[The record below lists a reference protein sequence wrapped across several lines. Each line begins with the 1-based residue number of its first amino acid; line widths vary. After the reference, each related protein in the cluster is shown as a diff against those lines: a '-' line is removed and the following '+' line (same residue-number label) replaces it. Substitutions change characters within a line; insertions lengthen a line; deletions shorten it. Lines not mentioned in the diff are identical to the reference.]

1 VDSSAG
7 QQDQS
12 TKTFEQQKWEDE
24 VRLRQREIE
33 IREREAAHAA
43 KTQSR
48 WWTNPLA
55 LAVLGATF
63 AGLTSI
69 GVAWKNGYD
78 QLALEDKKFFE
89 QGVADHRKAESDR
102 ILEALKTHDPD
113 QAKANLQ
120 LLVVTH
126 LVRDYE
132 IEAGVND
139 YIFKRPGGGGAGGIE
154 AVPAAPVTQS
164 PPGPPAGPT
173 LPPVT
178 ETPPPASAPDPQLT
192 KGTTESEF
200 TYVTGW
206 IGGGHTQAQAC
217 ADGIAAL
224 TAKNPSKSFKIVDSD
239 EAVRKDFLGHVSYNY
254 TCRIA
259 LQ

>member
-1 VDSSAG
+1 LDP
-7 QQDQS
+7 QDQPP
-12 TKTFEQQKWEDE
+12 KAFEEQRWQDE
-24 VRLRQREIE
+24 VRLREREIE
-33 IREREAAHAA
+33 IKEREATNAA

-55 LAVLGATF
+55 LAVLGATL

-78 QLALEDKKFFE
+78 QLALEDKKFV
-89 QGVADHRKAESDR
+89 QQQVTDHRKAESDR

-120 LLVVTH
+120 LLVKTH
-126 LVRDYE
+126 LVRDEE

-154 AVPAAPVTQS
+154 AVPAGPVTQS
-164 PPGPPAGPT
+164 PSGPEAGPT
-173 LPPVT
+173 PPPVT
-178 ETPPPASAPDPQLT
+178 ETPPPLSVPDPQLT
-192 KGTTESEF
+192 TGTTQSEF
-200 TYVTGW
+200 NYVTGW

-224 TAKNPSKSFKIVDSD
+224 TAKNPGKSFKIVSSD
-239 EAVRKDFLGHVSYNY
+239 EAVRKDVLGHVSYNY
-254 TCRIA
+254 LCRIA
-259 LQ
+259 FK